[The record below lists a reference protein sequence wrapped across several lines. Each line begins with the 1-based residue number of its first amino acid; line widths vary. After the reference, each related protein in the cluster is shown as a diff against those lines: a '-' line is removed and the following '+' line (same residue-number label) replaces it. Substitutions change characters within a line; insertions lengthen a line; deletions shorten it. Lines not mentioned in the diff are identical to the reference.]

1 MVVHQAVVFHGES
14 IMRRFNPKTL
24 TEVLPAIHDTEGSI
38 ELPDDCWFFRE
49 REIPQGK
56 LLSVN
61 EAGEPI
67 LIDVPTE

>member
-1 MVVHQAVVFHGES
+1 
-14 IMRRFNPKTL
+14 MRLFNPNTM
-24 TEVLPAIHDTEGSI
+24 TEVLPSIHDTTGAI

-56 LLSVN
+56 ILSVN

-67 LIDVPTE
+67 LIDAPTK